1 MKSLW
6 RLFFVSS
13 ALMLL
18 SNLGWPQLGSA
29 AKSDWPRKAIQ
40 IFCPYG
46 AGGDTDFNARI
57 HAKYLEKELGRPVAV
72 INMTGNGGVIAS
84 RKVKDSAPDGYTVLI
99 NHSNLVMTQ
108 LTGVADFG
116 FEDFEIACV
125 GAESAGDIFT
135 VHSKSPYKTLKDLIE
150 LTKNNPQNV
159 KIAGTVGSLTQLE
172 ALMLNSY
179 GARLNIVDVGAAT
192 ERLAALKGGH
202 VQVIPNPYGSIKP
215 YLETGEFRALGIVS
229 EERNPFMP
237 DIPTCKEQGY
247 DIVVP
252 MPYTFFF
259 PKETPKEIVAKF
271 SQAVKKIATT
281 NKDYEQEIAKAYS
294 QVPVYR
300 DSQEANELFQ
310 SIRTNFLKYLTNI

>member
-1 MKSLW
+1 MKKFR
-6 RLFFVSS
+6 RLIFGSV
-13 ALMLL
+13 ALVLMA
-18 SNLGWPQLGSA
+18 SLGWSSLIIA
-29 AKSDWPRKAIQ
+29 AKSEWPKKAIQ
-40 IFCPYG
+40 VFCPYG

-57 HAKYLEKELGRPVAV
+57 YAKYLEKELGKPVAV
-72 INMTGNGGVIAS
+72 INMTGNGGVIAG

-116 FEDFEIACV
+116 FENFEVACV

-135 VHSKSPYKTLKDLIE
+135 VNAKSPYKTLKDLVE
-150 LTKNNPQNV
+150 LTKDGGQNV

-179 GARLNIVDVGAAT
+179 GARLNIVDVGAAA

-215 YLETGEFRALGIVS
+215 YLETGEFRALGIAS
-229 EERNPFMP
+229 EKRNPFMP

-247 DIVVP
+247 DVVVP

-259 PKETPKEIVAKF
+259 PKGTPKEIVDKF

-281 NKDYEQEIAKAYS
+281 NKEYEQEIAKAYN

-300 DSQEANELFQ
+300 DSQGANDLFK
-310 SIRTNFLKYLTNI
+310 SIRANFLKYLSNI